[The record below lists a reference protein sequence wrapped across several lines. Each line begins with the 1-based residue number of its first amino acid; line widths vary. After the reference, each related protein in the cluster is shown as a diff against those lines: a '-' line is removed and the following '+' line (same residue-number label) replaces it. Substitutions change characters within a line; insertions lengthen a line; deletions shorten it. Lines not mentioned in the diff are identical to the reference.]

1 MFFFINIKIS
11 HEFQIG
17 DIIQTIGFATY
28 DNTVSIGTIGEIIH
42 IRHRYRNTPNE
53 YFQYRVKFDDYPE
66 MVNYQLNNLFKT
78 NKILK
83 INDKIYNL
91 DE

>member
-1 MFFFINIKIS
+1 M
-11 HEFQIG
+11 
-17 DIIQTIGFATY
+17 
-28 DNTVSIGTIGEIIH
+28 
-42 IRHRYRNTPNE
+42 PNE
-53 YFQYRVKFDDYPE
+53 YFQYRVIFDDYPE

>member
-1 MFFFINIKIS
+1 MS
-11 HEFQIG
+11 QEFQIG

-28 DNTVSIGTIGEIIH
+28 DNIVPIGTIGEIIH

-53 YFQYRVKFDDYPE
+53 YFQYRVRFDDYPE
-66 MVNYQLNNLFKT
+66 MVNHQLNNLFKT

-83 INDKIYNL
+83 INL